1 MYSYDIQKRVR
12 YGETDM
18 MGYLYYGNY
27 AQLYEIGRVETMRS
41 LGLSYKE
48 LESTYKIMMPVV
60 HLEARYISPALYDD
74 LLTVRTELRAIPGRL
89 IIFYNDIFNE
99 RGDLIHKA
107 TVKLCFIDMTTQK
120 MVSCPDYMLNT
131 LKPLF

>member
-1 MYSYDIQKRVR
+1 
-12 YGETDM
+12 M